1 MNVSDS
7 DSRPV
12 LVPAGNK
19 AQTTDVRKASSKPVK
34 KQEENNEVKEEK
46 NKPSLNSNSQ
56 CVLLPKKI
64 LKHQDHCH
72 HHDLHHGVF
81 NLSMNA
87 SCSSEASTATT
98 DSSTS
103 SGRLVRAVKNKKN
116 GGLKVGIDNVGVS
129 DGNVVVVES
138 CGGLEGKKR
147 CAWITTNTGTLVG
160 SLVFD

>member
-19 AQTTDVRKASSKPVK
+19 AHTTDVRKASSKPVK

-46 NKPSLNSNSQ
+46 NKQALNSNSQ
-56 CVLLPKKI
+56 CVSLPKKI
-64 LKHQDHCH
+64 LKHQD

-103 SGRLVRAVKNKKN
+103 SGRLVRAVKKKKN